1 MQYGRTL
8 LLVAAALTM
17 GLVAWSC
24 SADENATPKP
34 DKGKVV
40 VDGTAVTATIAVAT
54 PTTAAPTPTVAAP
67 TPTVAAPTPT
77 VAAPTPTTPAAGG
90 EKMVPLELKPV
101 QPKGVVTPIN
111 IPLDAHMEPLDA
123 KRPQVMIPEGS
134 TNLALKKKVTGST
147 TFFITGDLPII
158 TDGDV
163 DGSEGGF
170 VELDPGKQWVQID
183 LGQES
188 AVYAV
193 VLYHYALQNRAYH
206 DVIIQV
212 SDDADFIKGVKT
224 VFNNDYDNSS
234 GLGVGKDMEYIE
246 DYKGRA
252 IPVAGVTGRYVR
264 VYSNGD
270 STSDRNHCIEIEVW
284 GKAAK

>member
-24 SADENATPKP
+24 SADQGTPKP
-34 DKGKVV
+34 DQKKP
-40 VDGTAVTATIAVAT
+40 DSTAKPT
-54 PTTAAPTPTVAAP
+54 PTASAPAPTPTTPAP

-77 VAAPTPTTPAAGG
+77 VAAPTPTTPAAAGG

-123 KRPQVMIPEGS
+123 KRAQVMIPEGS

-158 TDGDV
+158 TDGDT

-206 DVIIQV
+206 DVIIQI